1 MGFMLLQYEF
11 QRANREVNMCQR
23 KGVRLNNQLTRAT
36 KRIEKMTSVFDK
48 AKTAL
53 NKDWDRHQSS
63 VNQALSNCALQA
75 AQSGTAEAAA
85 ALFNNVVAY
94 IRIGGVDL
102 RSVVYLDPRS
112 INIPAGAT
120 QAQTTQA
127 IQTAISAA
135 VGQANQIAQ
144 QLIENARDI
153 DQANLE
159 AKQDAQMAPLAE
171 KEADIQ
177 AEKSLNDVLTD
188 LWSER
193 KENAKGKLPDAIKD
207 SMSGFGLK

>member
-11 QRANREVNMCQR
+11 QRANREVNICQR
-23 KGVRLNNQLTRAT
+23 KGVRINNQLTRAT

-53 NKDWDRHQSS
+53 NKDWDRTQNA

-75 AQSGTAEAAA
+75 AQSGSAQAAA
-85 ALFNNVVAY
+85 ALFNNVVDG
-94 IRIGGVDL
+94 IKIGGVKL
-102 RSVVYLDPRS
+102 STLIQLDPAS
-112 INIPAGAT
+112 IQIPQNAT
-120 QAQTTQA
+120 QAQIVQA
-127 IQTAISAA
+127 IQTAVSAA

-153 DQANLE
+153 DEAKLE

-188 LWSER
+188 LWTER

>member
-11 QRANREVNMCQR
+11 QRANREVNICQR
-23 KGVRLNNQLTRAT
+23 KGVRINNQLTRAT

-53 NKDWDRHQSS
+53 NKDWDRTQNA
-63 VNQALSNCALQA
+63 VNQALSNCAMQA
-75 AQSGTAEAAA
+75 AQTGNAAAAA
-85 ALFNNVVAY
+85 ALFNGVVAG
-94 IRIGGVDL
+94 IRIGGVVL
-102 RSVVYLDPRS
+102 GSLISLDPSS
-112 INIPAGAT
+112 IQIPQNAT
-120 QAQTTQA
+120 QAQITQA
-127 IQTAISAA
+127 IQTAVSAA

-153 DQANLE
+153 DEAKLE

-188 LWSER
+188 LWTER

>member
-11 QRANREVNMCQR
+11 QRANREVNICQR
-23 KGVRLNNQLTRAT
+23 KGIRINNQLTRAT

-53 NKDWDRHQSS
+53 NKDWDRTQNA

-75 AQSGTAEAAA
+75 AQSGSAQAAA
-85 ALFNNVVAY
+85 ALFNNVVDG
-94 IRIGGVDL
+94 IKIGGVKL
-102 RSVVYLDPRS
+102 STLIQLDPAS
-112 INIPAGAT
+112 IQIPQNAT
-120 QAQTTQA
+120 QAQIVQA
-127 IQTAISAA
+127 IQTAVSAA

-153 DQANLE
+153 DEAKLE

-188 LWSER
+188 LWTER

>member
-1 MGFMLLQYEF
+1 MLLQYEF
-11 QRANREVNMCQR
+11 QRANREVNICQR
-23 KGVRLNNQLTRAT
+23 KGIRINNQLTRAT

-53 NKDWDRHQSS
+53 NKDWDRTQNA
-63 VNQALSNCALQA
+63 VTQALRNCAMQA
-75 AQSGTAEAAA
+75 AQTGNAAAAA
-85 ALFNNVVAY
+85 ALFNGVVAG
-94 IRIGGVDL
+94 IRIGGVVL
-102 RSVVYLDPRS
+102 GSLISLDPSS
-112 INIPAGAT
+112 IQIPQNAT
-120 QAQTTQA
+120 QAQITQA
-127 IQTAISAA
+127 IQTAVSAA
-135 VGQANQIAQ
+135 IGQANQIAQ

-153 DQANLE
+153 DEAKLE

-188 LWSER
+188 LWTER

>member
-11 QRANREVNMCQR
+11 QRANREVNICER
-23 KGVRLNNQLTRAT
+23 KGVRINNQLTRAT

-53 NKDWDRHQSS
+53 NRDWDRTQNA
-63 VNQALSNCALQA
+63 VNQALSNVSLRA
-75 AQSGTAEAAA
+75 ATLTTATDAAN
-85 ALFNNVVAY
+85 LFNGAVAG

-102 RSVVYLDPRS
+102 RSVVYLDPSS

-120 QAQTTQA
+120 AAQVSQA

-135 VGQANQIAQ
+135 VGYANQVAQ
-144 QLIENARDI
+144 QLIQNARDI
-153 DQANLE
+153 DEAKLE

-188 LWSER
+188 LWRER